1 MRLLFAAAVLFAWI
15 AAAADAAEIRIGYLR
30 EVQSRARLSLLD
42 MPAEDDGLAGARLAI
57 HDNNTTGRFLDQQF
71 ALEDARTAPGEDAA
85 AAIIA
90 LAERGVALVV
100 ADLSADTLLKA
111 ADAGRSR
118 DLLFFNVGA
127 TDDRLREEDC
137 RGNVIHVAPTRSMLA
152 DALAQYLVWKQWR
165 RWFLIVGSHPEDKLY
180 GDALRRSAKR
190 FGARI
195 VHDKVF
201 EDMGG
206 ARRTDSGIAQIQRQ
220 LPVFTQGAPAYDIVV
235 AADESAVF
243 ASYLPYRTWDPRP
256 VAGSAGLI
264 ATSWD
269 PSHDQWG
276 AVQMQSRFVKMFGRR
291 MTARDMQ
298 AWSAVRMI
306 GESSSRTR
314 SVDPKAMLDFL
325 KGPDFALAAFKG
337 QRLTLRDWNLQ
348 LRQPILLTDGRM
360 VVSVS
365 PQEGFL
371 HQVSELDT
379 LGVDRPESKCRLN

>member
-100 ADLSADTLLKA
+100 ADLPADTLLKA

-235 AADESAVF
+235 AADESEVF

-314 SVDPKAMLDFL
+314 SEVSCIKYRNWTRSVWTGPKVNA
-325 KGPDFALAAFKG
+325 G
-337 QRLTLRDWNLQ
+337 
-348 LRQPILLTDGRM
+348 
-360 VVSVS
+360 
-365 PQEGFL
+365 
-371 HQVSELDT
+371 
-379 LGVDRPESKCRLN
+379 